1 MRDETLIGKFG
12 KGHKMGIGL
21 LAYWLIGLLAYWLI
35 GLLAY
40 WLIGL
45 LAYWL
50 IGLLAY
56 CGLFSRYFI
65 VSQRKFL
72 KIPKNYN
79 QFIYLEN
86 YTL

>member
-1 MRDETLIGKFG
+1 
-12 KGHKMGIGL
+12 

-50 IGLLAY
+50 IGLLWTSFPIFY
-56 CGLFSRYFI
+56 CI
-65 VSQRKFL
+65 NTQ
-72 KIPKNYN
+72 IPKNPKKIQSIHLLRKLYIMN
-79 QFIYLEN
+79 VEFKFPIQL
-86 YTL
+86 LQM

>member
-1 MRDETLIGKFG
+1 MRNETILGKFG
-12 KGHKMGIGL
+12 IGHRIS
-21 LAYWLIGLLAYWLI
+21 LLAYWLI

-56 CGLFSRYFI
+56 CGLLFRYFI
-65 VSQRKFL
+65 VSTRKYL
-72 KIPKNYN
+72 RILRKYN
-79 QFIYLEN
+79 QYIYLEN
-86 YTL
+86 YIL